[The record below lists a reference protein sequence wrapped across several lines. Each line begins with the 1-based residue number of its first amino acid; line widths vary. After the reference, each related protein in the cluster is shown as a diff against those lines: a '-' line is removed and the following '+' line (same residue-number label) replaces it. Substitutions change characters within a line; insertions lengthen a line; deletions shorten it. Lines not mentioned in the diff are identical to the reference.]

1 MLATFAPPDE
11 QTLRTLFTEANQ
23 GHVFHFFDRLS
34 HTDKSRLLSQ
44 LDSIDIKSVN
54 RIFKTATTALPHN
67 SEEIDPLP
75 QDSFS
80 STIDPAM
87 SEHVEEWKVTGLKMI
102 AMGKVAVIVLAGG
115 QGTRLG
121 SSAPKGCY
129 DIGLPSHKSL
139 FQLQAEKIQCIQRV
153 AENAFPE
160 YKGKSVVPW
169 YVMTSE
175 PTRAATEAFFKDNEY
190 FGLDSAN
197 VMFFNQG
204 VLPAF
209 TMDGKI
215 LMEDMGTVATA
226 PDGNGG
232 IYRALRR
239 EGVLAD
245 MERRGVPYVHAYC
258 VDNCLVKVADPVF
271 IGYCISKS
279 AKCGVKV
286 VPKQRASE
294 PVGVVC
300 LRNQKFSVVEYSEIP
315 STLSTQLNA
324 DGKTLTYNAANIAN
338 HFYTTDFL
346 NAIESLEDALEYHVA
361 KKKIKHVDLET
372 GEFVVPK
379 VNNGIK
385 LELFIFDV
393 FPFVEKLAVLETE
406 RKEEFSPL
414 KNAPGCKDGDCP
426 ETCRADVLA
435 QHKRYIEAAGGVV
448 SEEVE
453 LSPLVTYAGEG
464 LMKMV
469 TLNAGMSSLM

>member
-54 RIFKTATTALPHN
+54 RIFKTATTAPPHD

-87 SEHVEEWKVTGLKMI
+87 SEHVEEWRVTGLRMI

-160 YKGKSVVPW
+160 YKGQSVVPW

-245 MERRGVPYVHAYC
+245 MERRGIPYVHAYC

-300 LRNQKFSVVEYSEIP
+300 LRNQN
-315 STLSTQLNA
+315 QHC
-324 DGKTLTYNAANIAN
+324 N